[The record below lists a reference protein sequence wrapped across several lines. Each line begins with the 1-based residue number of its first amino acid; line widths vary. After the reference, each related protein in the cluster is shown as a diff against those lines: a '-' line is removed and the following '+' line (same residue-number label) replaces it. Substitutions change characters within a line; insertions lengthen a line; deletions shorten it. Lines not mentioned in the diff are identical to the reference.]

1 MKKISLIGAG
11 NIGSILAYSISRK
24 KLGNIVLVD
33 VVDGLA
39 KGKCLDLSQSFA
51 VENINLDIHG
61 TTDISNIKNSDVIV
75 ITAGVARKPGMSRD
89 DLIEINFSIIS
100 DIGKSIKKYSP
111 NAFVICITNPLDAMT
126 WSLKKVANLKKNMI
140 VGMAGIL
147 DSARFKYFLSIEIGV
162 SVENIQTMVLGG
174 HGDTMVPLLEYTSV
188 SGIPIKD
195 LIQLG
200 LLKKKNLND
209 IIERTRNG
217 GGEIVGLLKN
227 SSAFF
232 SPACSAIEMIESY
245 IFNQK
250 KLLPCSAYLQGE
262 YGANDIFIGVPTII
276 GKKGVE
282 KIINLKLS
290 QSEKKQFLN
299 SKNAVIDL
307 TKKCN
312 KLLV

>member
-1 MKKISLIGAG
+1 MRKISLIGAG

-33 VVDGLA
+33 VIDGLA

-51 VENINLDIHG
+51 VDNINLDIHG

-100 DIGKSIKKYSP
+100 DIGKSIIKHSP

-126 WSLKKVANLKKNMI
+126 WSLKKIANLKKNMI
-140 VGMAGIL
+140 IGMAGIL
-147 DSARFKYFLSIEIGV
+147 DSARFKYFLSLEIGI

>member
-1 MKKISLIGAG
+1 M
-11 NIGSILAYSISRK
+11 
-24 KLGNIVLVD
+24 
-33 VVDGLA
+33 
-39 KGKCLDLSQSFA
+39 
-51 VENINLDIHG
+51 
-61 TTDISNIKNSDVIV
+61 
-75 ITAGVARKPGMSRD
+75 
-89 DLIEINFSIIS
+89 
-100 DIGKSIKKYSP
+100 
-111 NAFVICITNPLDAMT
+111 
-126 WSLKKVANLKKNMI
+126 
-140 VGMAGIL
+140 
-147 DSARFKYFLSIEIGV
+147 
-162 SVENIQTMVLGG
+162 
-174 HGDTMVPLLEYTSV
+174 
-188 SGIPIKD
+188 
-195 LIQLG
+195 
-200 LLKKKNLND
+200 LKKKNLND

-290 QSEKKQFLN
+290 KSEKKQFLN
-299 SKNAVIDL
+299 SQNAVIDL